1 MTDQPE
7 HGGPTS
13 GHTPEPEHA
22 PLVGR
27 AAMVLIAFIVATAVA
42 LGQVHPAGHSTS
54 AAVATT
60 APVTSTTHPVAHPA
74 TTTPSTTTT
83 PPAKVSVLVANGSN
97 VSGAAGTTS
106 TQLQAG
112 GWKLLPPVNASSNV
126 TASVVYY
133 VAGYQPSAVVIAKS
147 LGLTTTAVQPL
158 TSSAPVGAVGSADV
172 VVVVGP
178 DVASRGSSS
187 ATTTTTKVA
196 TTTTTKAKSH

>member
-1 MTDQPE
+1 
-7 HGGPTS
+7 
-13 GHTPEPEHA
+13 
-22 PLVGR
+22 
-27 AAMVLIAFIVATAVA
+27 MVLIAFIIATAVA
-42 LGQVHPAGHSTS
+42 LGQVHPVARSTS
-54 AAVATT
+54 ATFATT
-60 APVTSTTHPVAHPA
+60 APVTSATHPAAHPT
-74 TTTPSTTTT
+74 TTTPPTITT

-112 GWKLLPPVNASSNV
+112 GWTLLPPVNASSNV

-147 LGLTTTAVQPL
+147 LGLGTTAVQPL
-158 TSSAPVGAVGSADV
+158 TSSAPVGKVGTANV

-178 DVASRGSSS
+178 DVASRGSSP
-187 ATTTTTKVA
+187 ATTTTTKAA

>member
-1 MTDQPE
+1 MTDHPE

-13 GHTPEPEHA
+13 GHTPEPERA

-27 AAMVLIAFIVATAVA
+27 AAMVLIAFIIATAVA
-42 LGQVHPAGHSTS
+42 LGQVHPVARSTS
-54 AAVATT
+54 ATFATT
-60 APVTSTTHPVAHPA
+60 APVTSATHPAAHP
-74 TTTPSTTTT
+74 TTTTSPTTT

-112 GWKLLPPVNASSNV
+112 GWTLLPPVNASSNV

-147 LGLTTTAVQPL
+147 LGLGTTAVQPL
-158 TSSAPVGAVGSADV
+158 TSSAPVGNVGTANV

-178 DVASRGSSS
+178 DVASRGSSP